1 MIYLRLFPRAIYTSF
16 VIEHVFHTVQSQ
28 FFSRICML
36 IAVVIVSGLYKQ
48 RRMLVREKWVP
59 RELILRLIYVTIKLQ
74 FSFYSLVRSTAN
86 YKNNYKLSCTL
97 IKFYQYSNGS
107 SSHFH
112 EGQRTFWPYLIAFE
126 TFILRLS
133 RCELKLAAVSRFGSL
148 GMQTRSGQTEESI
161 KITWTVNSEQLVLT
175 FGEARTTEITSSI
188 QTPRL
193 RWFDV
198 DQGFVGGFIL
208 HAI

>member
-1 MIYLRLFPRAIYTSF
+1 M
-16 VIEHVFHTVQSQ
+16 HV
-28 FFSRICML
+28 

-97 IKFYQYSNGS
+97 IKFYQYSIMGPVHIFTKVKG
-107 SSHFH
+107 HFD
-112 EGQRTFWPYLIAFE
+112 